1 MRKKTRAK
9 RALSHA
15 CHQWSGFVFAEP
27 ATRLLPQVRSRLKS
41 HQIIMDDNEILV
53 IESGF
58 VTMALY
64 SDRAI
69 AHEEAIVVPGVDCCG
84 QRGFLVLRE
93 GVAPFHSL
101 SCSAID
107 ACHESALANKKA
119 NALLAAFGDKN
130 NLRKAVRNVPW
141 YTMVTE
147 QDREDSG
154 LCAWGSESFLRKYRL
169 QYIAKRFGLPQ
180 IILRLA
186 GSYGDRLVAASLL
199 RTKLHNTSQILNS
212 GSR

>member
-1 MRKKTRAK
+1 MRKSIRAK

-15 CHQWSGFVFAEP
+15 CHQWSGFAFAEP

-64 SDRAI
+64 ADRAI

-107 ACHESALANKKA
+107 ASQESALANQKA
-119 NALLAAFGDKN
+119 NALLAAYGDKN
-130 NLRKAVRNVPW
+130 NLRIAARNAPW
-141 YTMVTE
+141 FQRITE
-147 QDREDSG
+147 QDREESG
-154 LCAWGSESFLRKYRL
+154 LCAWGCESFLRRYKL
-169 QYIAKRFGLPQ
+169 KYIANRFGLPQ
-180 IILRLA
+180 FLVRLA
-186 GSYGDRLVAASLL
+186 GSHGDRLVAASLL
-199 RTKLHNTSQILNS
+199 RTKLHNTSQILSS